1 MILQEQPRQPSFQAG
16 PGSNAVLQKEKN
28 GKT

>member
-16 PGSNAVLQKEKN
+16 PGSNAVLRKEKDCE
-28 GKT
+28 T